1 MRPTPSEIALVVP
14 VYNEATLIADTLPR
28 ILAQVRQDAPG
39 ANVRLIAID
48 DGSQDGTRAALARL
62 AQGEPG
68 LMYASFT
75 RNFGKEAAI
84 QAGLQLALDR
94 TGAAV
99 VVVMDADLQHPP
111 ALIASLLAHWREGM
125 AVAEAVKRA
134 RPAGEGG
141 VRRLAA
147 GVFYGAFSR
156 LAGLPLDQDTD
167 FKLLD
172 RDVARA
178 VVQLH
183 ERARFFRGIVR
194 WLGHP
199 AARVEFDVPE
209 RAGGRSGWSL
219 AGLAAYAWRNLTSFS
234 SAPLRLVTGLGATGL
249 AIGLLLGAKA
259 LADKI
264 EGRALDGFSTVIL
277 LQIIFSSLVLVSLGI
292 IGSYIA
298 RIYDELK
305 QRPHYVLRPED
316 VPGATPPPHAKP

>member
-75 RNFGKEAAI
+75 RNFGKAAAI
-84 QAGLQLALDR
+84 QAGLL
-94 TGAAV
+94 
-99 VVVMDADLQHPP
+99 DADLQHPP

-316 VPGATPPPHAKP
+316 VPGATPPPPHAKP

>member
-1 MRPTPSEIALVVP
+1 MRPVPAQIALVVP
-14 VYNEATLIADTLPR
+14 VYNEAALIADTLPR

-39 ANVRLIAID
+39 AKVCLVAID
-48 DGSQDGTRAALARL
+48 DGSQDGTRDALARL
-62 AQGEPG
+62 ALDEPD
-68 LMYASFT
+68 LLYASFT

-94 TGAAV
+94 TEAQV
-99 VVVMDADLQHPP
+99 VVVMDADMQHPP
-111 ALIASLLAHWREGM
+111 ALVASLLACWRQGA
-125 AVAEAVKRA
+125 AVAEGVKRT
-134 RPAGEGG
+134 RPADEGG
-141 VRRLAA
+141 LRRLAA
-147 GVFYGAFSR
+147 SLFYGAFSR
-156 LAGLPLDQDTD
+156 LAGLPLEQDTD

-172 RDVARA
+172 REVAQA
-178 VVQLH
+178 VVRLH

-209 RAGGRSGWSL
+209 RAGGRSSWSL
-219 AGLAAYAWRNLTSFS
+219 TDLAAYAWRNLTSFS
-234 SAPLRLVTGLGATGL
+234 SAPLRLVAGLGVLGL
-249 AIGLLLGAKA
+249 AIGLVLGAKV
-259 LADKI
+259 LIDKI

-277 LQIIFSSLVLVSLGI
+277 LQIIFSSLILISLGI

-316 VPGATPPPHAKP
+316 NGPPPPTP